1 MVRARHTRAFGR
13 SSKSAHSVYTNGNS
27 RKGKPP
33 RERPKRLHRKL
44 LAIRKGLGASQTE
57 MAKLLKLKKAYTVI
71 SAYEHGTRE
80 PNLLTLLR
88 YAKLAKVTMDVLVDD
103 KLN

>member
-1 MVRARHTRAFGR
+1 
-13 SSKSAHSVYTNGNS
+13 
-27 RKGKPP
+27 
-33 RERPKRLHRKL
+33 L

-57 MAKLLKLKKAYTVI
+57 MAKLLNLKKAYTVI

-88 YAKLAKVTMDVLVDD
+88 YARLARVSVETLIDD
-103 KLN
+103 KLRLS

>member
-1 MVRARHTRAFGR
+1 M
-13 SSKSAHSVYTNGNS
+13 
-27 RKGKPP
+27 
-33 RERPKRLHRKL
+33 

-88 YAKLAKVTMDVLVDD
+88 YARLAGVTMDVLVDD
-103 KLN
+103 KLELPN

>member
-1 MVRARHTRAFGR
+1 
-13 SSKSAHSVYTNGNS
+13 
-27 RKGKPP
+27 
-33 RERPKRLHRKL
+33 
-44 LAIRKGLGASQTE
+44 

-88 YAKLAKVTMDVLVDD
+88 YARLAKVSMDVLVDD
-103 KLN
+103 KLDLPK